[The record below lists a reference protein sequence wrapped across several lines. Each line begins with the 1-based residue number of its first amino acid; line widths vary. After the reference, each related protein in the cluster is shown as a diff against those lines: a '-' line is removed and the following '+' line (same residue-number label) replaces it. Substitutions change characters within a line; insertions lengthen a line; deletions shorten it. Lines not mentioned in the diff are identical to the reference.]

1 MTWRPAKKTIFSQAS
16 GFTLVE
22 VLMALTIFILVGA
35 GILNGYVQA
44 NRMAEFSAISL
55 SAQNYAEQGA
65 EQARAANWRPR
76 DYPPTD
82 ELPPT
87 NNMIQSGSNYIFD
100 IPIKGNPANNNFP
113 FFVTNYITVTNL
125 SVNPALREI
134 ISQTIWTF
142 YLTGQTYTNT
152 CILLRAPDQ

>member
-1 MTWRPAKKTIFSQAS
+1 MTWRPAKTFPQAPA

-22 VLMALTIFILVGA
+22 VLCALTIFIIIAA

-44 NRMAEFSAISL
+44 NRMAEWSALSL

-87 NNMIQSGSNYIFD
+87 NYIETGSNYIFD
-100 IPIKGNPANNNFP
+100 IPIKGQPTDPNFP
-113 FFVTNYITVTNL
+113 FFVTNYVTVTNL

-134 ISQTIWTF
+134 ISQTIWNF
-142 YLTGQTYTNT
+142 YLTGKTYTNT

>member
-1 MTWRPAKKTIFSQAS
+1 MTRRPAKTLPQAAT

-44 NRMAEFSAISL
+44 NRMAEWSALSL

-76 DYPPTD
+76 DFPPTD

-87 NNMIQSGSNYIFD
+87 NYMEYGTNYIFD
-100 IPIKGNPANNNFP
+100 IPIKGTPANANFP
-113 FFVTNYITVTNL
+113 FFVTNYVTVTNL

-134 ISQTIWTF
+134 ISETIWTF
-142 YLTGQTYTNT
+142 YLTGRTYTNT